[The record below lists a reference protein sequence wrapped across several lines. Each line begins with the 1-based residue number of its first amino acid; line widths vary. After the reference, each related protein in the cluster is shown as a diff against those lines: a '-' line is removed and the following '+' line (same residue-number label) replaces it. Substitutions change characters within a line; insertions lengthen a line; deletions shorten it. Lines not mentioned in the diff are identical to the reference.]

1 MPRLRS
7 LLLPLVV
14 LTLLASA
21 CGSGSDDSATDTG
34 ARLVDDDKAAETNE
48 SEAGAT
54 AAPSAASD
62 KPEVEIPDGDA
73 PTELVIDD
81 LIEGDGDEAS
91 PGDEVEVH
99 YVGVLFDT
107 GEQFDASWDRGQT
120 FKFKLGQG
128 AVIQGWDQGFEGMKV
143 GGRRMLT
150 IPSDLAYGAGGSGSI
165 GPNATLVFVVDL
177 VSVTGPLAPV
187 DPADEPALTYPDPVP
202 TELVIEDLTEG
213 EGERT
218 VQPGDTVVVHYV
230 GGAVSTQKVIDS
242 SWQRGEA
249 LKIGVDEIIQGWSD
263 GLLGMKPGGRRML
276 TIPPELAYGSD
287 GVPGFIGPDETLV
300 FLIDLVEIS

>member
-1 MPRLRS
+1 M
-7 LLLPLVV
+7 VEDD
-14 LTLLASA
+14 TT
-21 CGSGSDDSATDTG
+21 GTTGSDQAQADADPG
-34 ARLVDDDKAAETNE
+34 
-48 SEAGAT
+48 
-54 AAPSAASD
+54 P
-62 KPEVEIPDGDA
+62 KPEVELPDGEA
-73 PTELVIDD
+73 PTELVIED
-81 LIEGDGDEAS
+81 LVDGDGAEAA

-120 FKFKLGQG
+120 FSFKLGQG
-128 AVIQGWDQGFEGMKV
+128 EVIQGWDQGFAGMKV

-150 IPSDLAYGAGGSGSI
+150 IPSDLAYGPAGSGTI
-165 GPNATLVFVVDL
+165 GPDATLVFVVDL
-177 VSVTGPLAPV
+177 VSITPPLAPV
-187 DPADEPALTYPDPVP
+187 DAADEPALSYPDPVP

-213 EGERT
+213 EGDLT

-230 GGAVSTQKVIDS
+230 GGAVSTQEVIDS

-249 LKIGVDEIIQGWSD
+249 LKIGVDEIIQGWST

-276 TIPPELAYGSD
+276 TIPPELAYGAD

-300 FLIDLVEIS
+300 FLIDLIEIS